1 MKFFVVGVDVEDVRL
16 RIVNGRLRMV
26 LVDPTIALLTGVE
39 IVADVTC
46 VYLSVDLL
54 NRCYA
59 SAKEDIRKDA
69 MGGTKDQ
76 V

>member
-16 RIVNGRLRMV
+16 RIVNGRYRMV

-39 IVADVTC
+39 IVADVTY

-54 NRCYA
+54 NKCLRV
-59 SAKEDIRKDA
+59 SQGRH
-69 MGGTKDQ
+69 TKRRYRGY
-76 V
+76 